1 MNKLSEYRREF
12 HKYPEN
18 GWHEFR
24 TSARVAEILAD
35 PAAPLHA
42 LVDENALRAG
52 MLVSAGDY
60 GRPWFGQLM
69 AGPQML
75 AYLVQLNVWMERFHL
90 TV

>member
-1 MNKLSEYRREF
+1 MDKD
-12 HKYPEN
+12 
-18 GWHEFR
+18 
-24 TSARVAEILAD
+24 V
-35 PAAPLHA
+35 
-42 LVDENALRAG
+42 G